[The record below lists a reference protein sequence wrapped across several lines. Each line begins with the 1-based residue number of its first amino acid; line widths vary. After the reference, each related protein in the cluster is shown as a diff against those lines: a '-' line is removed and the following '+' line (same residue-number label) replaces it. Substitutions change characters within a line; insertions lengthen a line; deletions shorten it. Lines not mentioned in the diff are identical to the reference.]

1 MEQNQTLAKWIWKD
15 GCTGTNITCNF
26 RRVFCLDQAV
36 GEASLQ
42 ISAHHHVKVYING
55 HRLSGICSP
64 AASGFP
70 NTKWYLTYD
79 IAPYLVQG
87 ENVIAATVLFIGG
100 DGQNHVTGCPALWF
114 TARCRMQDGTERLI
128 PSDEHCRASS
138 HTGYRP
144 HLPLREL
151 RRLTG
156 STYFDPGQEPRGWKE
171 PGFDDQTW
179 EAAVVSPAQLMG
191 ITLRRQEIPE
201 GTVIRSW
208 TPHILNA
215 VDEDC
220 IVYDAGEVLTGFVR
234 IAVHGEKGAVVK
246 LRYAEGL
253 EGQRRTY
260 LDFCTEAEIER
271 AQYLSEDQKKAMLEK
286 VRLAQHR
293 TWDKP
298 EVQRIERAVANDGS
312 EYYCDEYVI
321 QGESSELWQ
330 EDFTFRA
337 FRYVEVSGLS
347 RAVVDSIEVCKAVT
361 GVDAQGTFTCDEDS
375 LNKLTQA
382 CIQTQWNGIQG
393 MLVDCPHREQAQYLG
408 DSLMQS
414 HLLTYNFTDSRFLL
428 RKVLQDFADSQL
440 IPGFF
445 PFVAP
450 GSYWNPMFQLRM
462 SEYDFDYV
470 EILWQLYWYFDDQE
484 AIRQFYPVA
493 SRMMGYYLGLRTAD
507 GLIPKEENVFHIS
520 DWPYPRVDEEGE
532 YLFILNCKA
541 LMAADKMKALCEF
554 VRPEDKAVWRQAS
567 RSLSASIK
575 AAFWSEEKGLYRD
588 TPASHSCSKAVNA
601 LAFRA
606 GLFDGCGETV
616 LPYLASE
623 PFDTRVIRSYD
634 LLKVLFENGYKAE
647 AYAFL
652 TDSHARWG
660 AMIAQGSK
668 TIWEGFEDI
677 ESHSHAWNCYPA
689 RLLQQYVLGVS
700 CAEAGFRRVH
710 IAPYFPEGVRQMQ
723 GRVLTRQGVLEVAG
737 DTDGFVIVLPEGIQG
752 EFSCGGVCCPLRSG
766 RQEIKLA

>member
-1 MEQNQTLAKWIWKD
+1 MDQNQTAAKWIWKD
-15 GCTGTNITCNF
+15 CLAGTNITCNF
-26 RRVFCLDQAV
+26 RRTFFLDQDV
-36 GEASLQ
+36 EEASLQ
-42 ISAHHHVKVYING
+42 ISAHNHVKVYING
-55 HRLSGICSP
+55 HRVSGICSP

-114 TARCRMQDGTERLI
+114 TAHCRMQDGTERRI
-128 PSDEHCRASS
+128 PSDEHCRVSAD
-138 HTGYRP
+138 TGYRP
-144 HLPLREL
+144 HMPLREQ

-156 STYFDPGQEPRGWKE
+156 STHFDPAQEPRGWKE
-171 PGFDDQTW
+171 SGFDDEAW

-191 ITLRRQEIPE
+191 IILRKQEIPE
-201 GTVIRSW
+201 GKSIRSW
-208 TPHILNA
+208 TPRILNV

-220 IVYDAGEVLTGFVR
+220 TVYDAGEVLTGFVR

-253 EGQRRTY
+253 EGQRRSY
-260 LDFCTEAEIER
+260 LDFCSEEEIEGALYLR
-271 AQYLSEDQKKAMLEK
+271 AEEKKAMREK
-286 VRLAQHR
+286 VRRARQK
-293 TWDKP
+293 TWDQP
-298 EVQRIERAVANDGS
+298 AVQRVERGACNDVS
-312 EYYCDEYVI
+312 EFYCDEYVV
-321 QGESSELWQ
+321 QGEGSEVWQ

-337 FRYVEVSGLS
+337 FRYIEVSGLS
-347 RAVVDSIEVCKAVT
+347 RASVDSIEVCKAVT
-361 GVDAQGTFTCDEDS
+361 GVDVQGTFTCNEES
-375 LNKLTQA
+375 LNKLTEA

-450 GSYWNPMFQLRM
+450 GSYWNPTFQLRM

-470 EILWQLYWYFDDQE
+470 EILWQLYWYFDDQD

-493 SRMMGYYLGLRTAD
+493 SRMMGYYLGIRTAD
-507 GLIPKEENVFHIS
+507 GLIPKEEGIFHIS

-532 YLFILNCKA
+532 YLFVINCKA
-541 LMAADKMKALCEF
+541 LMAAERMEALCEF
-554 VRPEDKAVWRQAS
+554 VQPEDKFLWKQAS
-567 RSLSASIK
+567 SGLAASMR
-575 AAFWSEEKGLYRD
+575 AAFWNEERGLYRD
-588 TPASHSCSKAVNA
+588 TPTSPSCSKAVNA

-606 GLFDGCGETV
+606 GLFAGREESA

-652 TDSHARWG
+652 TDPRTRWG

-677 ESHSHAWNCYPA
+677 DSHSHAWNCYPA
-689 RLLQQYVLGVS
+689 RFLQQYVLGVS
-700 CAEAGFRRVH
+700 CAEAGFRRVR
-710 IAPYFPEGVRQMQ
+710 IAPYFPEGVHEMQ
-723 GRVLTRQGVLEVAG
+723 GRVLTEQGVLEVTGDAG
-737 DTDGFVIVLPEGIQG
+737 GFAIVLPEGIQG
-752 EFSCGGVCCPLRSG
+752 EFVYGDVCRPLRAG